1 LKLLFENWREFLN
14 EKMMLKPGEN
24 GWDLYRQLVGQAY
37 MEAPMEQ
44 PGAKASYEALGEW
57 VNKFFER
64 VVGVVDV
71 EFVDYHP
78 YKSSKQ
84 MIKQVQ
90 EDGVLLVSTADA
102 EHPIFDA
109 ETNAKFRTVH
119 DFGGHIQRKVPFSYG
134 GELKAYNTHVKMV
147 PPVAVPALFTE
158 IVGQISCFYLNNK
171 KNCPQKMVILD
182 QFDFVN
188 VGEVQGYTIVN
199 KELVKDEKEKV
210 QEQESGLP
218 PGFQGFDVDDT
229 EREPDHEA
237 LASLDQGDEFVIGR
251 RKQVYRVT
259 NKAKDALIKYVTKVG
274 TRGRNKYEVRRVNPE
289 GFVVAP
295 FKVIRADGTA
305 EKKPAAPPGLI
316 TKVGHTEP
324 RDW

>member
-1 LKLLFENWREFLN
+1 MKLLFENWREFLN

-37 MEAPMEQ
+37 MDAPTEQ
-44 PGAKASYEALGEW
+44 PDATASYEVLGEW
-57 VNKFFER
+57 VKKFFER

-90 EDGVLLVSTADA
+90 EDGVLLISTADA

-119 DFGGHIQRKVPFSYG
+119 DFGGHVQRKVPFSYG

-147 PPVAVPALFTE
+147 PPAAVPALFSE

-171 KNCPQKMVILD
+171 TNCPQKMVILD
-182 QFDFVN
+182 QFDFIN
-188 VGEVQGYTIVN
+188 VGEVRGYTIVN
-199 KELVKDEKEKV
+199 KELVKDET
-210 QEQESGLP
+210 P
-218 PGFQGFDVDDT
+218 
-229 EREPDHEA
+229 
-237 LASLDQGDEFVIGR
+237 I
-251 RKQVYRVT
+251 
-259 NKAKDALIKYVTKVG
+259 
-274 TRGRNKYEVRRVNPE
+274 
-289 GFVVAP
+289 
-295 FKVIRADGTA
+295 
-305 EKKPAAPPGLI
+305 
-316 TKVGHTEP
+316 
-324 RDW
+324 